1 MPLHQYDYILAIG
14 LIFAFL
20 DAWNIGAN
28 DVANSWATSVSS
40 RSLTYIQAMS
50 LASVLEFTGAVAVG
64 NRVAQTIRTRV
75 VPVEAYEGR
84 PTVLMLGMACAITAS
99 SIWLTIATRLGLPV
113 STTHSIMGGVIG
125 MGVATVGAQRVNWA
139 DFSGGVA
146 GGVVQ
151 VFIGWI
157 AAPGI
162 AGSLAAITFLLTK
175 YTVMVRKN
183 PVAKGLVAVP
193 IFIGITSALIIML
206 LIWDGGSIDPD
217 LTGDEQAG
225 VIVGGGAAMALLTTL
240 TLVPW
245 LYRKIIKNDWQLR
258 WYHVFLGPLLLRRP
272 EPPVQPEDYAGGIR
286 DFYRGHLSKEELE
299 ALRAEEAATVAH
311 PQSTQRPVSDTIE
324 TDSGRKTAADVV
336 EPMAIAPRPHGEK
349 EPEFATNGFVGPRP
363 EGPFYKPA
371 VLLYFLRVIFL
382 SGVDKDIVA
391 LQSKETKF
399 SKSLEDVHAASIH
412 FDNRAEYLFTYMQVM
427 TACAT
432 SFAHGANDVA
442 NAIAPLA
449 TIYDIWRT
457 GIVDTEGSP
466 VPIWILVYGGA
477 ALAIGC
483 WTYGYRVMS
492 NLGNRLTLH
501 SPVRGF
507 AMELGTVSTII
518 MATQLELPVSTTQT
532 ITGAIVGVGLC
543 SGTWRSINWRMI
555 AWIYGGWIITLP
567 CAGILSGCLTGIILN
582 GPRWGLDDGSGVVV

>member
-40 RSLTYIQAMS
+40 RSLTYVQAMT
-50 LASVLEFTGAVAVG
+50 LASILEFTGAVGVG
-64 NRVAQTIRTRV
+64 NRVAQTIRTNV
-75 VPVEAYEGR
+75 VPIEAYEGR
-84 PTVLMLGMACAITAS
+84 PTVLMLGMACAIVAS
-99 SIWLTIATRLGLPV
+99 STWLTIATRLGLPV

-125 MGVATVGAQRVNWA
+125 MGIATIGAQQVNWA

-151 VFIGWI
+151 VFLGWI

-175 YTVMVRKN
+175 YAVMVRKD
-183 PVAKGLVAVP
+183 PVVKGLIAVP

-225 VIVGGGAAMALLTTL
+225 VIVGGGAAAALLATL
-240 TLVPW
+240 TLIPW
-245 LYRKIIKNDWQLR
+245 LYRKILKNDWQLR
-258 WYHVFLGPLLLRRP
+258 WYHIFMGPLLLRRP

-286 DFYRGHLSKEELE
+286 DFYRGHMTREELD
-299 ALRAEEAATVAH
+299 ALRAEEARSSETAQGVATETV
-311 PQSTQRPVSDTIE
+311 E
-324 TDSGRKTAADVV
+324 TDSGRKTVNDVAETTV
-336 EPMAIAPRPHGEK
+336 VVHEGPNKDEEYPTHGY
-349 EPEFATNGFVGPRP
+349 VGPRP
-363 EGPFYKPA
+363 EGPVYSPRVVYWFLK
-371 VLLYFLRVIFL
+371 LLFL

-391 LQSKETKF
+391 LQSRKTGIAKG
-399 SKSLEDVHAASIH
+399 LEDVHAAAIH

-457 GIVDTEGSP
+457 GSIAGSRSP
-466 VPIWILVYGGA
+466 VPVWILVFGGA
-477 ALAIGC
+477 AIALGC

-507 AMELGTVSTII
+507 SMELGTVSTII
-518 MATQLELPVSTTQT
+518 MATQLELPISTTQT

-567 CAGILSGCLTGIILN
+567 CAGILSGCLTGIVLN
-582 GPRWGLDDGSGVVV
+582 APRWGLDDGTGMPA